1 MTINLNEKKDYGVR
15 DVSIFNNGKSGIV
28 DGVDIRIEKK
38 KPGEPVINPDYRL
51 IAKDGLGEVNEG
63 FWYQKDI
70 DTFKKFQAQRLIRL
84 GKGVFGENFEFP
96 LFDTPT
102 QALDGVLKAVANATK
117 NKGCRVAV
125 CYGTTKRPQ
134 RYLRFK
140 SFGRFLEL
148 MNEFPTTQMSFD
160 KGDNLTRPEVTPTEE
175 STLLTGTSQIDSSD
189 DSDWMK

>member
-1 MTINLNEKKDYGVR
+1 MTINLNDEKDFGVR

-28 DGVDIRIEKK
+28 EGVAVRVEKK
-38 KPGEPVINPDYRL
+38 KSGEPAINPDYRL
-51 IAKDGLGEVNEG
+51 IAEDALGEVNEG
-63 FWYQKDI
+63 FWYQTDVAN
-70 DTFKKFQAQRLIRL
+70 FKKFQSQRLIRL
-84 GKGVFGENFEFP
+84 GKGVFGESFEFP
-96 LFDTPT
+96 LFDTPV
-102 QALDGVLKAVANATK
+102 QALDEVLKAVANAVK

-148 MNEFPTTQMSFD
+148 MNEFPKTEMSFD

-175 STLLTGTSQIDSSD
+175 STLLKSDSKPIESD